1 VRPLLKISLKK
12 LKNTNGKGTQ
22 RLGVCDVVAIHIYL
36 ERAMLWRWRRAV
48 LLGNTG
54 LMLLYIPG
62 EGHVVEVE

>member
-1 VRPLLKISLKK
+1 
-12 LKNTNGKGTQ
+12 
-22 RLGVCDVVAIHIYL
+22 
-36 ERAMLWRWRRAV
+36 MLWRWCRAV